1 MISMSYPSTMSFT
14 TSTPGPSYNYSYDS
28 MFRLSGM
35 TQSSTTIVNNVSYNL
50 ANQMLTMNYSGVSE
64 SRSYNVLN
72 QLTNIS
78 VGTES
83 LTYNYPTNGTN
94 NGKVSSMNAI
104 YSPTS
109 GETVTYAYDS
119 LNRLLSASSTAGWGQ
134 SYGFDGFG
142 NLLSKTVTAGSGPS
156 LSQAVSAATNQIVG
170 QSYDANGNQYNGSQ
184 AYDVENRLTNTNG
197 LTYAYD
203 AQNKRIWSSTGAV
216 DAYGNTTNYTVNV
229 YSPSGQKL
237 GAYLIAPAFF
247 DNAQTMFVT
256 VPSMQVTL
264 SAGDQYFGGRRV
276 SAMDQLGSV
285 GNYFPW
291 GEDKGGTSL
300 QDTWNYATYWRDS
313 VSGLD
318 YANNRYYS
326 NAYGR
331 FMTPDPGLGSSPAN
345 PQSWNRYTY
354 TLGDPVNYNDPGGT
368 TTCDASGGNCY
379 DSVTVYSDGSSSW
392 SDIPPGGLPVS
403 GGASL
408 HLTMP
413 SQYSIYQ
420 AQQLASLAALNMLV
434 LPMPCPNGQVV
445 MSTGNCD
452 APLSPT
458 AQKTLQ
464 MVGQALDTQLRQ
476 AVTLGLSVYAGAA
489 IGGLIEAIAVDTTGT
504 ATASFFDNTTL
515 SQKVLDQ
522 MANDLATSGGGFHS
536 FPSSVAGF
544 ENAGTITTDG
554 TYTQLNISGSYLSPN
569 GNWYNGTFEFG
580 KDSTGTITHW
590 FFNPGP

>member
-1 MISMSYPSTMSFT
+1 
-14 TSTPGPSYNYSYDS
+14 
-28 MFRLSGM
+28 
-35 TQSSTTIVNNVSYNL
+35 
-50 ANQMLTMNYSGVSE
+50 
-64 SRSYNVLN
+64 
-72 QLTNIS
+72 
-78 VGTES
+78 
-83 LTYNYPTNGTN
+83 
-94 NGKVSSMNAI
+94 MNAI

-184 AYDVENRLTNTNG
+184 AYGVENRLTNTNG

-291 GEDKGGTSL
+291 GEDKGGTSP
-300 QDTWNYATYWRDS
+300 QDTWNFGTYWRDS
-313 VSGLD
+313 ASGLD

-331 FMTPDPGLGSSPAN
+331 FMTPDPYSASGGPSD
-345 PQSWNRYTY
+345 PQSWNQYSYTR
-354 TLGDPVNYNDPGGT
+354 GDPVN
-368 TTCDASGGNCY
+368 
-379 DSVTVYSDGSSSW
+379 
-392 SDIPPGGLPVS
+392 
-403 GGASL
+403 
-408 HLTMP
+408 
-413 SQYSIYQ
+413 
-420 AQQLASLAALNMLV
+420 
-434 LPMPCPNGQVV
+434 
-445 MSTGNCD
+445 
-452 APLSPT
+452 
-458 AQKTLQ
+458 
-464 MVGQALDTQLRQ
+464 R
-476 AVTLGLSVYAGAA
+476 
-489 IGGLIEAIAVDTTGT
+489 
-504 ATASFFDNTTL
+504 
-515 SQKVLDQ
+515 
-522 MANDLATSGGGFHS
+522 
-536 FPSSVAGF
+536 
-544 ENAGTITTDG
+544 
-554 TYTQLNISGSYLSPN
+554 
-569 GNWYNGTFEFG
+569 
-580 KDSTGTITHW
+580 
-590 FFNPGP
+590 

>member
-291 GEDKGGTSL
+291 GEDKGGTSP

-331 FMTPDPGLGSSPAN
+331 FMTPDLRKASLRPRNSTVARREKKQRTN
-345 PQSWNRYTY
+345 PTNWNLYAY
-354 TLGDPVNYNDPGGT
+354 VSDDPVNNVDPNGT
-368 TTCDASGGNCY
+368 TCIPQNGVWADDGGGCGYVGDPISPSGSFNLLNTTGQ
-379 DSVTVYSDGSSSW
+379 STVTTTVSFYCAAGYTGSDC
-392 SDIPPGGLPVS
+392 SDTTIYGWLGL
-403 GGASL
+403 G
-408 HLTMP
+408 
-413 SQYSIYQ
+413 Q
-420 AQQLASLAALNMLV
+420 
-434 LPMPCPNGQVV
+434 QVV
-445 MSTGNCD
+445 
-452 APLSPT
+452 
-458 AQKTLQ
+458 Q
-464 MVGQALDTQLRQ
+464 MVGQELN
-476 AVTLGLSVYAGAA
+476 SV
-489 IGGLIEAIAVDTTGT
+489 
-504 ATASFFDNTTL
+504 
-515 SQKVLDQ
+515 
-522 MANDLATSGGGFHS
+522 
-536 FPSSVAGF
+536 SVAGF
-544 ENAGTITTDG
+544 TFAPAVAGSVGPAEGSVLVIN
-554 TYTQLNISGSYLSPN
+554 TYDNSTGSSTSVLAEVGVADVAVGYEQNLTSGSQDTLVLAGLLPGN
-569 GNWYNGTFEFG
+569 GSGVDLGFLGSGESGTFGFYFG
-580 KDSTGTITHW
+580 IGDFGFGLDVSLGGAGDVG
-590 FFNPGP
+590 NGGGGDGEDDPE